1 MQTKELGKI
10 ELRRYPGLNGG
21 TRTLISDKEIEL
33 LNELSLCLELGE
45 KTRFE
50 ELTEEIRKVQRLQKE
65 IMRGVQIDF

>member
-1 MQTKELGKI
+1 MQTKELGRI
-10 ELRRYPGLNGG
+10 EFRRYAGLNGG

-50 ELTEEIRKVQRLQKE
+50 ELTEEIREVQRLQKQ
-65 IMRGVQIDF
+65 ILRGVQIDF

>member
-1 MQTKELGKI
+1 MQTQELGRI
-10 ELRRYPGLNGG
+10 EWRRYPGLNGG

-50 ELTEEIRKVQRLQKE
+50 ELTEEIREVQRLQKE